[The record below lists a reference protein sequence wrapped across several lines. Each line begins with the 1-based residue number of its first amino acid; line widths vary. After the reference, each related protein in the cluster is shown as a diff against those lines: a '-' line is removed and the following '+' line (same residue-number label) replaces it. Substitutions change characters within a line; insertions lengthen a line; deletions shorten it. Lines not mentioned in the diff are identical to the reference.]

1 MNKPIANDELDAE
14 LARMR
19 RQRMEREGA
28 VSATAANVAPLTAA
42 DFLRLALPPRNRII
56 APWLPEKG
64 LAMIYSPR
72 GVGKTLFGLTCAYAI
87 SAGASFLGF
96 KVEAARKV
104 LYIDGE
110 MPAQTMQERFAAIVH
125 GFSGQPPT
133 NEHFRILLSDLA
145 EFGLPDLATEHGQ
158 AWIDERVA
166 DAEVIIGDNISTL
179 IRSGKENEA
188 EGWLPMQ
195 SWALQHRRAGRSV
208 ILLHHAGK
216 GGAQRGTSRREDVL
230 DTVMSLRRPA
240 DYQPDQG
247 ARFEIH
253 FEKARGFYGDEAK
266 PFEARYEIRDAGAL
280 WTRTEIV
287 DAERARVI
295 AALKEGMSIREAAEE
310 LGIHRSKVERLRK
323 KAIADGELVATAETA
338 E

>member
-1 MNKPIANDELDAE
+1 
-14 LARMR
+14 
-19 RQRMEREGA
+19 
-28 VSATAANVAPLTAA
+28 
-42 DFLRLALPPRNRII
+42 
-56 APWLPEKG
+56 
-64 LAMIYSPR
+64 
-72 GVGKTLFGLTCAYAI
+72 
-87 SAGASFLGF
+87 
-96 KVEAARKV
+96 
-104 LYIDGE
+104 
-110 MPAQTMQERFAAIVH
+110 MQERLAAIVR

-179 IRSGKENEA
+179 VRSGKENEA
-188 EGWLPMQ
+188 EAWLPVQ
-195 SWALQHRRAGRSV
+195 SWALRHRRAGRSV

-216 GGAQRGTSRREDVL
+216 SRREDVL

-247 ARFEIH
+247 ARFEVH

-287 DAERARVI
+287 DAERARVV
-295 AALKEGMSIREAAEE
+295 AALKDGMSIREAAEE

-323 KAIADGELVATAETA
+323 KAIADGELVATTEAAE
-338 E
+338 